1 MTLHL
6 LIDTCVWLGLTK
18 DMRQLPLLDAL
29 FAMTEADDVT
39 LILPQVVIDEFE
51 RNRTRVMAS
60 SRASFASHFKRVREA
75 LVQFG
80 PEEGREQVLR
90 QINEVDHRI
99 ATGDG
104 AVNEAVALIDKLFA
118 SSTPIPLSTA
128 IKARAA
134 DRGLVKLAPFHRSA
148 NGTGDAVI
156 IETFIDAVA
165 ERTDAADVYAFVT
178 HNTADFSD
186 KVGDTRLPHPD
197 LAPHFDGTATRY
209 VTSLGPLLKE
219 FADDLI
225 EESTFD
231 REFSREPRALSELLD
246 AENMLF
252 KQVWYNRKWV
262 LIDRVERGDHSR
274 VTQPE
279 WDAAAPKDRQSMTVE
294 SVWAGMLAAMKRTE
308 EELGPDNIG
317 PWDDFEWGMLNGKL
331 SALRWVMG
339 DEWDMLDT

>member
-1 MTLHL
+1 MTLYL
-6 LIDTCVWLGLTK
+6 LIDTCVWLDMAK
-18 DMRQLPLLDAL
+18 DVRQLPLLDAV
-29 FAMTEADDVT
+29 FAMTETDEVE
-39 LILPQVVIDEFE
+39 LILPQTLLDEFG
-51 RNRTRVMAS
+51 RNRDRVMAS

-75 LVQFG
+75 LVQFA
-80 PEEGREQVLR
+80 PEGARVEAMR

-104 AVNEAVALIDKLFA
+104 AVNEAVGLIEKIFA
-118 SSTPIPLSTA
+118 STDPTPLTIE
-128 IKARAA
+128 IKARAT
-134 DRGLVKLAPFHRSA
+134 DRGLAKIAPFHRTA

-156 IETFIDAVA
+156 IETYVDALA
-165 ERTDAADVYAFVT
+165 GRSGADDIYAFVT

-186 KVGDTRLPHPD
+186 KAGDTRLPHPD
-197 LAPHFDGTATRY
+197 LAQLFDGTTSRY

-231 REFSREPRALSELLD
+231 REFSQDPRALSELQE
-246 AENMLF
+246 AEHTLF
-252 KQVWYNRKWV
+252 QQVWYNRKWV
-262 LIDRVERGDHSR
+262 MIDRVERGVHR
-274 VTQPE
+274 QVTQAE
-279 WDAAAPKDRQSMTVE
+279 WDSAKPKERQAMTIDT
-294 SVWAGMLAAMKRTE
+294 VWAGMLTAMKRTE
-308 EELGPDNIG
+308 EELGPDKIG